1 MRILPEVPALN
12 GRPQSRV
19 PLPKWN
25 ISLPFGDRKIHL
37 WRNIDGQRAEADM
50 AQSRFAAQSIWGNA
64 MATSNE
70 AVSIE
75 YSDLPTVLIF
85 TDDPAG
91 SAATREAVEEAG
103 GRVGAVVPVVEALE
117 RLAVQARLAAVVI
130 DVRGEGTPALDALL
144 AAVDRG
150 AAAGSFAGVVIVPT
164 DLIDAASAAINAAQI
179 TILCEP
185 TPLERVAAV
194 GAAIQRKAESFADV
208 GSGLKELADEVAR
221 IAKTLATLAN
231 ESPSRGGVNGGN
243 GTRAAGGQASD
254 AALIR
259 AIIRV
264 RRMREQFFPA
274 DLFADPAW
282 DMLLDLTA
290 ARLEGRMVAVSSL
303 CIASAVPPTTA
314 LRWIKTLT
322 DGKLFERVAD
332 SNDGRRVFIELTEV
346 AETGMLAYLAQMQ
359 RVLTLR

>member
-1 MRILPEVPALN
+1 M
-12 GRPQSRV
+12 
-19 PLPKWN
+19 
-25 ISLPFGDRKIHL
+25 
-37 WRNIDGQRAEADM
+37 
-50 AQSRFAAQSIWGNA
+50 
-64 MATSNE
+64 T
-70 AVSIE
+70 IE

-85 TDDPAG
+85 TDDVQG
-91 SAATREAVEEAG
+91 SVPMRQAVEDAG
-103 GRVGAVVPVVEALE
+103 GRIGAVVSIADAVE
-117 RLAVQARLAAVVI
+117 RLAVQVKLAAVVV
-130 DVRGEGTPALDALL
+130 DVRGDSGPAFDALL
-144 AAVDRG
+144 AEIDRG
-150 AAAGSFAGVVIVPT
+150 ASRGSFAAVVVVPME
-164 DLIDAASAAINAAQI
+164 LVDAAAAAIGSAQVA
-179 TILCEP
+179 ILCEP
-185 TPLERVAAV
+185 TASERSAAV
-194 GAAIQRKAESFADV
+194 TAAIQKKTESLADV

-221 IAKTLATLAN
+221 IAKTLATLAS
-231 ESPSRGGVNGGN
+231 EDSGRGIGN
-243 GTRAAGGQASD
+243 GNGLRAPAGQTSD

-264 RRMREQFFPA
+264 RRLREQFFPA

-359 RVLTLR
+359 RILTLRQ